1 MSGSPRTY
9 PAKPPK
15 SPAGAA
21 AAAVT
26 AAGAKDFLQ
35 ADSIAASKNNT
46 ISSQHRA
53 AATQGSGAAL
63 QAWRHFEAR
72 LNSIKNKV
80 CSGALSGRAERRE
93 AERGHRLQW
102 PSRTASPVCCASS
115 YYRPFEGA
123 APDTGLCKP
132 FSPSASGGRLGGRN
146 NVGLWARA
154 SPCVVPALPSSA
166 PATPRS
172 HLQPPPP
179 PTPPP
184 RRKCAV
190 TDTAAGCRPRQ
201 LRSASTNQATAAA
214 SDCLLERWV
223 RALSSIRG
231 HGRRPTRAALMPAAQ
246 AQAQGRAGPHS
257 SAKPGIRAPADSR
270 GDLLFPGAHR

>member
-1 MSGSPRTY
+1 MQLMLKRKSRRKAVTSRDAIEVTARKRSPEKFSERQQTKREHSRLRSKYLMSGSPRTY

-46 ISSQHRA
+46 ISSQHR
-53 AATQGSGAAL
+53 
-63 QAWRHFEAR
+63 
-72 LNSIKNKV
+72 
-80 CSGALSGRAERRE
+80 
-93 AERGHRLQW
+93 
-102 PSRTASPVCCASS
+102 
-115 YYRPFEGA
+115 
-123 APDTGLCKP
+123 
-132 FSPSASGGRLGGRN
+132 N

-154 SPCVVPALPSSA
+154 SPCVVPALPSAA
-166 PATPRS
+166 PATPRG

-179 PTPPP
+179 PPPPPPP

-214 SDCLLERWV
+214 SDCLLV
-223 RALSSIRG
+223 CCPPPA
-231 HGRRPTRAALMPAAQ
+231 PT
-246 AQAQGRAGPHS
+246 S
-257 SAKPGIRAPADSR
+257 
-270 GDLLFPGAHR
+270 